1 MFGAGGDAPERA
13 ADNILHAVEAR
24 GQVNGAHFDE
34 SRPASPNP
42 EALVP
47 EVQSRLMAE
56 IARLT

>member
-1 MFGAGGDAPERA
+1 MVRSGRRTTSSTPW
-13 ADNILHAVEAR
+13 EAH
-24 GQVNGAHFDE
+24 GHVNGGYFDE